1 MVVHKVI
8 DTRDCPVVE
17 LQDNDYQVETAGFVP
32 LSVRFKHFIENG
44 IVSRLRSEQY
54 DTDLPISE
62 LENAFKMSEFDI
74 NDDDDIFTA
83 TEKINARKNYIAEL
97 KKSYSDLSAK
107 TEAEKVG
114 NNSTSTEVNN
124 SKEPVIEKVADDK

>member
-1 MVVHKVI
+1 MVKKEI
-8 DTRDCPVVE
+8 DYRSCPTVE
-17 LQDNDYQVETAGFVP
+17 LENNDYLVETAGFVP
-32 LSVRFKHFIENG
+32 ISVRFKQFIENG

-62 LENAFKMSEFDI
+62 LENAFQLSEFDV

-83 TEKINARKNYIAEL
+83 TEKITARKNYIAEL

-107 TEAEKVG
+107 KEAEKVG
-114 NNSTSTEVNN
+114 NNSTSIEASNVT
-124 SKEPVIEKVADDK
+124 EPVIDKVADDK

>member
-1 MVVHKVI
+1 MVQKKI
-8 DTRDCPVVE
+8 DCIACPTVE
-17 LQDNDYQVETAGFVP
+17 LEDNIYQVETAGFVP
-32 LSVRFKHFIENG
+32 LSVRFKQFSENG

-62 LENAFKMSEFDI
+62 FEKAFQMSEFDI

-83 TEKINARKNYIAEL
+83 TEKINARNTYIAEL

-107 TEAEKVG
+107 EEAEKVG
-114 NNSTSTEVNN
+114 NNSTESEAKNIVKEQIKSEV
-124 SKEPVIEKVADDK
+124 SDDK